1 MPVRLTVTLA
11 NGETVSRTMPVDV
24 WLQGRTS
31 ATTSVAV
38 PSGSAVQRVEI
49 DAEHVFPD
57 VDRANNVWTR
67 GESGAS
73 SR

>member
-1 MPVRLTVTLA
+1 
-11 NGETVSRTMPVDV
+11 MPVDV